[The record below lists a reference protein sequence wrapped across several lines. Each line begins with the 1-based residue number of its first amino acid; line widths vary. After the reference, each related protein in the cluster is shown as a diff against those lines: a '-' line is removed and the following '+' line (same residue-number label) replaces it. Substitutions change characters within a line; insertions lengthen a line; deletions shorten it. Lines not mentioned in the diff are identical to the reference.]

1 MSCVVDS
8 INVLKAVSTVDLPL
22 GFALIVVDQPAWYM
36 YDPSSLETG
45 DNVNVVVPNSGT
57 GRWLRCGNTSN
68 IANTSTTVS
77 TTSGSTILS
86 FATSDVLELILNQ
99 STGLVL
105 PANPLRNGK
114 VTLIVTRLS
123 PSSAYNITSWDSR
136 FRFAA
141 SPFSLGSSTTV
152 ALLTCV
158 ILNNTVYVKD
168 ALEYA

>member
-1 MSCVVDS
+1 MSCVVAS
-8 INVLKAVSTVDLPL
+8 INALKAVSTVDLPL

-36 YDPSSLETG
+36 YDPGSVETA
-45 DNVNVVVPNSGT
+45 DNVNVVLPNSGT
-57 GRWLRCGNTSN
+57 GRWLRCGNTAN
-68 IANTSTTVS
+68 IANTASVVS
-77 TTSGSTILS
+77 TTSSSTVLN

-99 STGLVL
+99 STGVVL

-114 VTLIVTRLS
+114 MTLIVTRLS

-136 FRFAA
+136 FRFPS
-141 SPFSLGSSTTV
+141 SPFSLGGSTSV